1 MKSSLQGYAEQ
12 APELIERYESIR
24 FVDKHRAFLHL
35 IPQAPCRAL
44 DVGAG
49 TGADAAWLAEQGH
62 HVLAVEPTR
71 ELRLPGMAL
80 HPSPLIEWGD
90 DSLPD
95 LTATRRTQRV
105 FDLTLLVAVWM
116 HLDLQ
121 ERADAM
127 PNLASLMAPGGQLL
141 MTLRHGPVPAG
152 RRMFD
157 VTADETSAL
166 ARDSGLREVLR
177 QRQPSVQA
185 ENRQAGIEWTQ
196 LAFTRSP

>member
-1 MKSSLQGYAEQ
+1 
-12 APELIERYESIR
+12 
-24 FVDKHRAFLHL
+24 
-35 IPQAPCRAL
+35 
-44 DVGAG
+44 
-49 TGADAAWLAEQGH
+49 
-62 HVLAVEPTR
+62 
-71 ELRLPGMAL
+71 
-80 HPSPLIEWGD
+80 
-90 DSLPD
+90 
-95 LTATRRTQRV
+95 
-105 FDLTLLVAVWM
+105 
-116 HLDLQ
+116 
-121 ERADAM
+121 M